1 MKNRILTAVLLT
13 LSFGSNA
20 YEMSE
25 DERSQIEQL
34 SVSHLNN
41 LYTSIQNIEQSGD
54 VAHVTAIH
62 GMMNCTM
69 TYKSFDGVWA
79 LNNIECGLA
88 KAESKLASLPTVSE
102 DNAKLFSSDVIIKFL
117 DAQRE
122 WSESSRE

>member
-20 YEMSE
+20 YEISE

-79 LNNIECGLA
+79 LNTIECGLA
-88 KAESKLASLPTVSE
+88 DVDCNKP
-102 DNAKLFSSDVIIKFL
+102 AKEFKIRDFYFCL
-117 DAQRE
+117 QRK
-122 WSESSRE
+122 